1 MSTTAPGIT
10 PVLIEIVRN
19 GVIAVTEEMKTNL
32 MRTAYNMIIYE
43 ALDFTVGLFTA
54 EGETVSISLGLPTFI
69 RGMAETIKAKLKH
82 FGPGGIEPG
91 DILLTNDA
99 YITGS
104 HLNHMTFSL
113 PIFHDGALI
122 GFSCCMAH
130 WQDVGGTLGGITTD
144 IFSEGLQIPIVK
156 YAKRGVVNQDLI
168 DIIRMNVRIPERA
181 MGDLRAQITAVK
193 TGERRFLELVN
204 RYGRAH
210 VAGAIAA
217 IMDQSETSARA
228 RTRAIPD
235 GVYEARSFMDDDGV
249 NIGTPIPINVRV
261 VVAGDEMTIDL
272 TDVSKQVL
280 GFYNSGITTGHACAQ
295 VAFKCLT
302 SASDYPINDG
312 SFRNLK
318 TIVPPGRVVSATRP
332 APMRWWMT
340 FPMTVIDTVFKA
352 LADAIPEAVIA
363 GHHADLCVSLVH
375 GTDPKDG
382 KFFLAHMGPLGGG
395 WGAKRSE
402 DGVSGTVCIN
412 DGDTHNSPR
421 EQLETKY
428 PLLIERYAL
437 IPDSGGPGRHR
448 GGLGC
453 ETVIQALTD
462 VTMNA
467 SIDRAHCLPWG
478 LDGGLEASGNQVLL
492 RREGVW
498 ETGRVNAKVLTASL
512 KRGDAYALRSGGG
525 GGFGSP
531 LERAAEAVAGDVRQ
545 GYVSLTAARDYY
557 GVVLDPEA
565 LAVDAEATRTLRH
578 TLAPLH
584 KARVE
589 NQKEPARGLT
599 ATELAEKPRE
609 HSSVPCLRLSC
620 CGMASFAFLDED
632 EPRSD

>member
-1 MSTTAPGIT
+1 MSAVS
-10 PVLIEIVRN
+10 PVLVEIVRN

-113 PIFHDGALI
+113 PIFHDGELI
-122 GFSCCMAH
+122 AFACCMGH
-130 WQDVGGTLGGITTD
+130 WQDVGGQLGGLTTD
-144 IFSEGLQIPIVK
+144 IYSEGLQIPVVK
-156 YAKRGVVNQDLI
+156 YAKRSAVNQDLV
-168 DIIRMNVRIPERA
+168 DIIRMNVRIPDRA
-181 MGDLRAQITAVK
+181 LGDLRAQITAVK

-204 RYGRAH
+204 RYGKAH
-210 VAGAIAA
+210 VLAAIAE
-217 IMDQSETSARA
+217 IMDQSERAARE

-235 GVYEARSFMDDDGV
+235 GVYEAESFMDDDGV
-249 NIGTPIPINVRV
+249 SVGQPVPIKVRV
-261 VVAGDEMTIDL
+261 VVQGEEVTIDL
-272 TDVSKQVL
+272 TDVSKQVR
-280 GFYNSGITTGHACAQ
+280 GFYNSGATTGTACAQ

-302 SASDYPINDG
+302 SPTDYPINEG

-318 TIVPPGRVVSATRP
+318 VIVPPGRVVSATRP

-352 LADAIPEAVIA
+352 LVDAIPDQVIA

-375 GTDPKDG
+375 GIDPRDG
-382 KFFLAHMGPLGGG
+382 KFFMAHMGPLGGG

-428 PLLIERYAL
+428 PLLVERYAL
-437 IPDSGGPGRHR
+437 IPDSGGPGMHR

-453 ETVIQALTD
+453 ETVIRALTD
-462 VTMNA
+462 VTLNA

-478 LDGGLEASGNQVLL
+478 LMGGLEASGNQVLV
-492 RREGVW
+492 RRGPDW
-498 ETGRVNAKVLTASL
+498 EKERPNAKVLTAQL
-512 KRGDAYALRSGGG
+512 KKGDAYALRSGGG

-531 LERAAEAVAGDVRQ
+531 LERPAELVANDVRQ
-545 GYVSLTAARDYY
+545 GYVSLGAARDYY
-557 GVVLDPEA
+557 GVVLDPET
-565 LAVDAEATRTLRH
+565 LAVDQKATKTERAA
-578 TLAPLH
+578 LAPVH
-584 KARVE
+584 KKRVE
-589 NQKEPARGLT
+589 SQKTPVRRLT
-599 ATELAEKPRE
+599 AAQLAEKPPE
-609 HSSVPCLRLSC
+609 HPVMPCLRISC
-620 CGMASFAFLDED
+620 CGMVSFPFLDQED
-632 EPRSD
+632 LR